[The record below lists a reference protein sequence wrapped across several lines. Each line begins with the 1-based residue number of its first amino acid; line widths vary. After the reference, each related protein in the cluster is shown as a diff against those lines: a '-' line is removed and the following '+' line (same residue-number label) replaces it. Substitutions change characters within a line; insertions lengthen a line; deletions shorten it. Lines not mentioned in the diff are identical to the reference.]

1 MSAVIRI
8 NGEDHPLEVESLVE
22 LLARA
27 GIDPA
32 ARGTAVALNGAV
44 VPRAAWPST
53 RIGAGDDVEIVR
65 PFHGG

>member
-1 MSAVIRI
+1 MSATIRL
-8 NGEDHPLEVESLVE
+8 NGEERPLEVARLVE
-22 LLARA
+22 LLQRA

-53 RIGAGDDVEIVR
+53 GLAAGDAVEIVQ
-65 PFHGG
+65 PFRGG